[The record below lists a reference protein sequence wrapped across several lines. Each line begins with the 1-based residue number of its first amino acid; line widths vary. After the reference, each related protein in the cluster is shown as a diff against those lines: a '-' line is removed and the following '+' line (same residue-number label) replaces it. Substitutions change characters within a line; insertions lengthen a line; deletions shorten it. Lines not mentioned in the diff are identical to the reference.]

1 MNRPHFLAGL
11 AAAFL
16 LSLLPDTAQAQAQN
30 AARIR
35 EGDAVTIT
43 IRGVPDRE
51 SKEINGVYKVD
62 QNGLLVGLPYLESH
76 GQITAA
82 GLTEGQLGGNIAAAY
97 KSADIFTKAAVTA
110 IVDQPNARAT
120 RRVTVG
126 GRVARP
132 GPVDWNEGMAAF
144 DAFTSAGGADRFG
157 QKKRVFLTREGTERR
172 TLNMDKPEDQ
182 AFKLLPG
189 DTLEVDG
196 KKPWEP

>member
-1 MNRPHFLAGL
+1 MVA
-11 AAAFL
+11 L
-16 LSLLPDTAQAQAQN
+16 LSLLPETRAQN

-82 GLTEGQLGGNIAAAY
+82 GLTEGQLGSNIASAY
-97 KSADIFTKAAVTA
+97 KNADIFTKAAVTA

-126 GRVARP
+126 GRVVRP
-132 GPVDWNEGMAAF
+132 GPVDWNEGMSAY
-144 DAFTSAGGADRFG
+144 DAFTTAGGADRFG
-157 QKKRVFLTREGTERR
+157 QKKRVFLTREGQERR
-172 TLNMDKPEDQ
+172 TLNMEKPEDQ
-182 AFKLLPG
+182 AAKLFPG
-189 DTLEVDG
+189 DTLQVDE
-196 KKPWEP
+196 KKAWEP

>member
-1 MNRPHFLAGL
+1 MIMQK
-11 AAAFL
+11 
-16 LSLLPDTAQAQAQN
+16 SVLLPGLGAVLLLALMPDSAPAQV

-62 QNGLLVGLPYLESH
+62 QNGQLVGLPYLEHS
-76 GQITAA
+76 ISAA
-82 GLTEGQLGGNIAAAY
+82 GTTEGQLANSIASAY

-126 GRVARP
+126 GKVVSP
-132 GPVDWNEGMAAF
+132 GPVDWWEGMTAF
-144 DAFTSAGGADRFG
+144 DAYSAARGAERFG
-157 QKKRVFLTREGTERR
+157 SKKRVFLTREGQERR
-172 TLNMDKPEDQ
+172 TLNMEKPEDQ
-182 AFKLLPG
+182 AFKVLPG
-189 DTLEVDG
+189 DQLEVDG
-196 KKPWEP
+196 KKAWEP